1 MSTSKKRSGI
11 ASRTFNLCPAT
22 VARIAWLDHVLGASE
37 ADGGFSIVE
46 PQVRSGSPLV
56 RRMTA
61 VYAEHLDD
69 LIRKEGER
77 GQMLRRAEAF
87 KLRSASKGE
96 FLPMSQD
103 ELLRRARATS
113 AVRPMVYLL
122 ADHRAEQPTVMQRMQ
137 RDLDTGKRKAERKP
151 AAVDRASVPL
161 GSHPNAAALRE
172 LFTREDASEQ
182 DRRPRLDRSQH
193 EDRLDDLNDLD
204 LGDA

>member
-37 ADGGFSIVE
+37 ADGGFSIAE
-46 PQVRSGSPLV
+46 AQVRSGSALV

-69 LIRKEGER
+69 LIRKVGER

-113 AVRPMVYLL
+113 TVRPLVDLL
-122 ADHRAEQPTVMQRMQ
+122 ADHRAEQPTVMQRIQ
-137 RDLDTGKRKAERKP
+137 RDLDKGKRKAERLAKRDTERSATRMEALNAQP
-151 AAVDRASVPL
+151 PKASI
-161 GSHPNAAALRE
+161 GEHESAQKLRD
-172 LFTREDASEQ
+172 LFTHHDDDHDEQ
-182 DRRPRLDRSQH
+182 ETD
-193 EDRLDDLNDLD
+193 E
-204 LGDA
+204 